1 MRSYVKILDQ
11 FEKTICKLKNQFE
24 ICSKKLVD
32 SMHWHVEKLVNE
44 FIEPLS
50 NDLLSTSA
58 TNFGSQ
64 GWSLFT
70 SLTVLVD
77 YTKRKM

>member
-1 MRSYVKILDQ
+1 
-11 FEKTICKLKNQFE
+11 
-24 ICSKKLVD
+24 
-32 SMHWHVEKLVNE
+32 MHWHVEKLVNE

-50 NDLLSTSA
+50 NDLLSTTA

-70 SLTVLVD
+70 SLTVLVE
-77 YTKRKM
+77 YTKRKVLLKKKQYLRTYSAQQQVTKPSAV